1 MISVHNLIFNSSGYS
16 EFKDHK
22 VQLRGYLGR
31 FFQVM
36 TLLNRYDMNCLNT
49 LSKRCHHISYK
60 ESNNFVWLS
69 LHSVYYPYF
78 KNGLRLKEV
87 GAFEL

>member
-1 MISVHNLIFNSSGYS
+1 MISVHNLIFNSSINA
-16 EFKDHK
+16 EFKGHK
-22 VQLRGYLGR
+22 VQLRGYLGG

-49 LSKRCHHISYK
+49 LSIPCHHISYK

-78 KNGLRLKEV
+78 KNGLGIAEGGV
-87 GAFEL
+87 